1 MNTYLSFGIRQG
13 IDVVAVVT
21 LAYGIYLR
29 TSSRWDVAASL
40 VALNIGLVAVLT
52 ALMAMPHGGTSG
64 LTVGFGLFA
73 VLSIVRLRSEASTL
87 NEVAYFFTALAL
99 GVVNGV
105 DLDALGLMILLDVVL
120 VGGMALLELTRRP
133 DEGERQ
139 VLVADEVFDSRALLI
154 EHLSRRLGA
163 HVSDVQ
169 VLEVDFVRE
178 TTRVEALVTD
188 ARARGLPTSP
198 ERNVIAWQRGRGRG
212 RSRRPADAAPLEL
225 SRDGSGQ

>member
-1 MNTYLSFGIRQG
+1 MNAYLSFGIRQS
-13 IDVVAVVT
+13 IDLVAVVA

-29 TSSRWDVAASL
+29 TSRRRDVAASL

-73 VLSIVRLRSEASTL
+73 VLSIVRLRSEASSLT
-87 NEVAYFFTALAL
+87 EVAYFFTALAL

-105 DLDALGLMILLDVVL
+105 ELHALGLMVVLDVVL
-120 VGGMALLELTRRP
+120 VGSMAALELTRRP

-139 VLVADEVFDSRALLI
+139 LLLADEVFDTREALT

-163 HVSDVQ
+163 HVSDLR

-188 ARARGLPTSP
+188 AGARTGATPSEP
-198 ERNVIAWQRGRGRG
+198 NVIPWPRRRG
-212 RSRRPADAAPLEL
+212 RSAPAADAATPLGL

>member
-1 MNTYLSFGIRQG
+1 MNAYLSFGIRQS
-13 IDVVAVVT
+13 IDLVAVVA

-29 TSSRWDVAASL
+29 TSRRRDVAASL

-73 VLSIVRLRSEASTL
+73 VLSIVRLRSEASSLT
-87 NEVAYFFTALAL
+87 EVAYFFTALAL

-105 DLDALGLMILLDVVL
+105 ELHALGLMVLLDVVL
-120 VGGMALLELTRRP
+120 VGSMAALELTRRP

-139 VLVADEVFDSRALLI
+139 LLLADEVFESREALI

-163 HVSDVQ
+163 HVSDVR

-178 TTRVEALVTD
+178 TTRVEALVSD
-188 ARARGLPTSP
+188 AGARIPGVPSAR
-198 ERNVIAWQRGRGRG
+198 EVIAWQRARG
-212 RSRRPADAAPLEL
+212 RSAPAADVVTPLEL

>member
-1 MNTYLSFGIRQG
+1 MNAYLSFGIRQS

-40 VALNIGLVAVLT
+40 VALNVGLVAVLT
-52 ALMAMPHGGTSG
+52 ALIAMPHGGTSG

-73 VLSIVRLRSEASTL
+73 VLSIVRLRSEASSLT
-87 NEVAYFFTALAL
+87 EVAYFFTALAL

-105 DLDALGLMILLDVVL
+105 DLNALGLMIVLDVVL
-120 VGGMALLELTRRP
+120 VGSMALLELTRRP
-133 DEGERQ
+133 DGGERQ
-139 VLVADEVFDSRALLI
+139 FLLADEVFDSREALTD
-154 EHLSRRLGA
+154 HLSRRLGA
-163 HVSDVQ
+163 RVSEVR

-188 ARARGLPTSP
+188 AGGPAQRPPSERDVIPWPRRRARSG
-198 ERNVIAWQRGRGRG
+198 
-212 RSRRPADAAPLEL
+212 PAAEVAAPLGL
-225 SRDGSGQ
+225 SGDGPGQ

>member
-52 ALMAMPHGGTSG
+52 ALMAMPQGGTSG

-73 VLSIVRLRSEASTL
+73 VLSIVRLRSEASSLT
-87 NEVAYFFTALAL
+87 EVAYFFTALAL

-105 DLDALGLMILLDVVL
+105 D
-120 VGGMALLELTRRP
+120 
-133 DEGERQ
+133 
-139 VLVADEVFDSRALLI
+139 
-154 EHLSRRLGA
+154 LGA

-188 ARARGLPTSP
+188 ARARGLPASP
-198 ERNVIAWQRGRGRG
+198 ERNVIAWQRGRG